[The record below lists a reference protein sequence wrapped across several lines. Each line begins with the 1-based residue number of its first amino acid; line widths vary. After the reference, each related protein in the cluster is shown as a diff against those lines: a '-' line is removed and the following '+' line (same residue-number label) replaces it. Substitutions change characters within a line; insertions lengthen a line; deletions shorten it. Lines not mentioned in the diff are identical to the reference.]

1 MHNLILIILLLN
13 SFFSVANDQSKDAHT
28 ELHNLWNMNLAS
40 DLETFGNDRTGAEF
54 EFSDAHYITAS
65 SSLKIIPSGSADD
78 TKLSIPLSGERLGRW
93 IGHEKMQFHIYLPE
107 ANRVNPSNFFLG
119 MANVTS
125 GSWSW
130 VHGLHWNESDLAY
143 GWNQITF
150 SLPETMSMLDQSGE
164 YTLFIFFTAF
174 MPPREDNVK
183 LPLHEY
189 FFIDAITVI

>member
-1 MHNLILIILLLN
+1 M
-13 SFFSVANDQSKDAHT
+13 FSSATIQSDKMSS
-28 ELHNLWNMNLAS
+28 ESYNLWDMNIAS

-54 EFSDAHYITAS
+54 EFSEAQYITAS

-107 ANRVNPSNFFLG
+107 TNRVNPSSFFLG

-143 GWNQITF
+143 GWNQVTF
-150 SLPETMSMLDQSGE
+150 NLPESMSMLDEAGE

-183 LPLHEY
+183 LPLHED
-189 FFIDAITVI
+189 FFIDAITVF